1 MNAQAWIYVVI
12 GFALVVAAAPYGF
25 ARSDTARRK
34 AVDRLAKRIDLAV
47 PTSPIEDER
56 VGLRL
61 AVRERC
67 IAVGGG
73 IGLVAAILAA
83 LFLPGFDQNNFSLLG
98 IFILSLT
105 GIGVGAG
112 ISALRTTRELPN
124 DVPRIARLSSPT
136 MGDYLIGL
144 EYRGAIVMDVVGAAV
159 TAVTL
164 PLGFAFAEL
173 TWDRATLPVV
183 VAILSIAALIGVL
196 AVSRSILDRGQR
208 AASVQELAWDD
219 AIRSTALRDLITVPL
234 ALGFASAFVPLVTV
248 VSGTR
253 IVQPTS
259 SADNLLSLGAL
270 ALIAFLALC
279 GIVVAV
285 IVLASSPQRHYRR
298 RLWPTPAGNTTAPV
312 GDAANAATTTVADRS
327 TATEGDVR

>member
-12 GFALVVAAAPYGF
+12 GYALVLAAAPYGF
-25 ARSDTARRK
+25 ARTETARRK

-56 VGLRL
+56 IGLRL
-61 AVRERC
+61 AVRERY

-73 IGLVAAILAA
+73 VGLIVAILAT

-112 ISALRTTRELPN
+112 LSALRTTRELPN

-136 MGDYLIGL
+136 MSDYLIGL
-144 EYRGAIVMDVVGAAV
+144 EYRGAIVTVIAGALV
-159 TAVTL
+159 TAIVI

-173 TWDRATLPVV
+173 TWDRAILPIA
-183 VAILSIAALIGVL
+183 VAVL
-196 AVSRSILDRGQR
+196 AIGALVGTLAISRSILDRGQR
-208 AASVQELAWDD
+208 AGSVLELAWDD

-234 ALGFASAFVPLVTV
+234 ALGFAAAFVPLVTV
-248 VSGTR
+248 ITGVR
-253 IVQPTS
+253 IVQPTT
-259 SADNLLSLGAL
+259 SADNLLTLVALGGIAL
-270 ALIAFLALC
+270 FALV
-279 GIVVAV
+279 GVIVAIV
-285 IVLASSPQRHYRR
+285 VLASSPQRHYRR
-298 RLWPTPAGNTTAPV
+298 RLWPTPAGNAATTAP
-312 GDAANAATTTVADRS
+312 ATT
-327 TATEGDVR
+327 ATQPEGDVR